1 MLGITPKF
9 DVCLP
14 ITISQAITLTF
25 QKDDSYLPIIYNPSD
40 ADITEHVAT
49 GITMRVLYDQT
60 RKDFIIWPRSEGLHN
75 DVMVKLGLDPD
86 TTDNMGKIQTVED
99 YQKIRSAV
107 GVFFKAANL
116 VITVSV
122 IGFTP
127 H

>member
-1 MLGITPKF
+1 
-9 DVCLP
+9 
-14 ITISQAITLTF
+14 
-25 QKDDSYLPIIYNPSD
+25 
-40 ADITEHVAT
+40 
-49 GITMRVLYDQT
+49 
-60 RKDFIIWPRSEGLHN
+60 
-75 DVMVKLGLDPD
+75 MVKLGLDPD